1 MLWEA
6 GGEVMAAGR
15 GGGRGGGGG
24 AGGRPPPPAG
34 RRAREGAEAGRLRE
48 ARRGAPPPRG
58 GGGGG
63 GGGAGGGPEAGG
75 AGGEEAPW
83 WAAERF
89 AGLPLSGATA
99 EGLRAGGFE
108 TLTAVQRAALP
119 HALVGRDVLASAKT
133 GSGKTLAFLVPLLER
148 LYEERWGPGDGLGAM
163 VITPTR
169 ELALQIFGVLKTVG
183 AAHGLSGGLLVGGN
197 ALAEESLRVGRMNVL
212 VCTPGRLLQ
221 HMDSTPGFSC
231 DNLQVLV
238 LDEADRLLDMGFRR
252 ALDAIVA
259 NLPPSRQTLLFSATQ
274 TENVAELARLSLRD
288 PEVVAVHAASAAAT
302 PLKLSQAWVRVSPG
316 EKLDA
321 LWGFLR
327 SHLRSKTIVFLATCG
342 QVRFVHSAF
351 KHLRPGVP
359 VKALHGKMKH
369 PRRLAVFRDFTEAGK
384 GAGMVLFATDVAA
397 RGLDFPD
404 VDWVVQLDCPEDVEA
419 YVHRVGRTARFQR
432 GGRALLMLNPSEV
445 AGMSG
450 ALQAAR
456 VPIREIKLNPD
467 KAVAI
472 TTKLHALMSKFPELK
487 EEAQKALVAYLRSV
501 HLNPNEEVF
510 DVMQLPIG
518 ELAYSMGMVNPPK
531 LRFLKKA
538 FGQRALDRAVGATVA
553 RTELHPPRGGGS
565 GEEEGAPGAS
575 GGGEGA
581 GGGTGGDE
589 SDSDGDMLTLK
600 QANVFGVGGGGDD
613 GGAGKDEGGGE
624 ASVPLPD
631 LRMKKKRRLKIK
643 AGGTGNGRRT
653 VFDEAGAMQNPLERL
668 AREHAGGGSAGEE
681 PGFETPEARM
691 AAAAAAVK
699 GHDLEDKRRVKELR
713 RAKKLERRRKEREA
727 EGRRGGDAG
736 GGAAL
741 LGPAESDSEEGGS
754 GEGGGPGGSGDA
766 AGGGARVRIDPAHVG
781 MAVRKKEQRVE
792 DMDLESQE
800 ALALR
805 MLGGA

>member
-1 MLWEA
+1 M
-6 GGEVMAAGR
+6 
-15 GGGRGGGGG
+15 
-24 AGGRPPPPAG
+24 
-34 RRAREGAEAGRLRE
+34 
-48 ARRGAPPPRG
+48 
-58 GGGGG
+58 
-63 GGGAGGGPEAGG
+63 EAGG
-75 AGGEEAPW
+75 AGGKEAPW

-89 AGLPLSGATA
+89 VGLPLSGATA

-221 HMDSTPGFSC
+221 HMDSTPDFSC

-404 VDWVVQLDCPEDVEA
+404 VDWVVQLDCPEDIEA

-445 AGMSG
+445 AGMTG

-487 EEAQKALVAYLRSV
+487 EEAQKGLVAYLRSV

-538 FGQRALDRAVGATVA
+538 FGQRALDRAMGASA
-553 RTELHPPRGGGS
+553 AGTELRPLRGGG
-565 GEEEGAPGAS
+565 GGEEGAPGAS
-575 GGGEGA
+575 RGEESA

-600 QANVFGVGGGGDD
+600 QANVFGVGGDADD
-613 GGAGKDEGGGE
+613 GDACEGGGE
-624 ASVPLPD
+624 GKASVPLPD

-643 AGGTGNGRRT
+643 EGGTGNGRRT
-653 VFDEAGAMQNPLERL
+653 VFDEEGAMQDPLERL
-668 AREHAGGGSAGEE
+668 AREHARGGSAGEDPE
-681 PGFETPEARM
+681 FETPAERM

-699 GHDLEDKRRVKELR
+699 GHDLEDKRSMKELR

-727 EGRRGGDAG
+727 EGRRGGDTG

-741 LGPAESDSEEGGS
+741 LGAAESDSEEGGS
-754 GEGGGPGGSGDA
+754 EGGGRGGSEDA
-766 AGGGARVRIDPAHVG
+766 AEGGTRVRIDPAHVG

-792 DMDLESQE
+792 DMDLEAQE

>member
-1 MLWEA
+1 MQP
-6 GGEVMAAGR
+6 GGLGP
-15 GGGRGGGGG
+15 GG
-24 AGGRPPPPAG
+24 
-34 RRAREGAEAGRLRE
+34 
-48 ARRGAPPPRG
+48 
-58 GGGGG
+58 
-63 GGGAGGGPEAGG
+63 EAGG
-75 AGGEEAPW
+75 AGGKEAPW

-148 LYEERWGPGDGLGAM
+148 LHEERWGPGDGLGAM

-221 HMDSTPGFSC
+221 HMDSTPDFSC

-445 AGMSG
+445 AGMTG

-472 TTKLHALMSKFPELK
+472 TTKLHSLMSKFPELK
-487 EEAQKALVAYLRSV
+487 EEAQKGLVAYLRSV

-510 DVMQLPIG
+510 DVLKLPIG

-538 FGQRALDRAVGATVA
+538 FGQRALDRAMGAA
-553 RTELHPPRGGGS
+553 GTELRPPRDGGG
-565 GEEEGAPGAS
+565 GEEGAPGAS
-575 GGGEGA
+575 RGEESA

-600 QANVFGVGGGGDD
+600 QANVFGVA
-613 GGAGKDEGGGE
+613 GGADGEDACEEGGEGE

-643 AGGTGNGRRT
+643 EGGTGNGRRT
-653 VFDEAGAMQNPLERL
+653 VFDEEGAMQDPLERL
-668 AREHAGGGSAGEE
+668 AHEHAGGGLTGEE
-681 PGFETPEARM
+681 PEFETPAERM

-699 GHDLEDKRRVKELR
+699 GHDLEDKRRMKELR

-727 EGRRGGDAG
+727 EGRPGGDAG

-741 LGPAESDSEEGGS
+741 LGTAESDSEEGGS
-754 GEGGGPGGSGDA
+754 EGGAPGGSEDA
-766 AGGGARVRIDPAHVG
+766 AEAGARVRIDPAHVG

-792 DMDLESQE
+792 DMDLEAQE